1 MEITKENQK
10 SKIKNQQSTMVVGI
24 IGSGTMGSGI
34 AQVAATA
41 GCCVKLYDTNQ
52 AALDKAK
59 ASLEKKGSPEE
70 IKSMDLALAIKI
82 KDNHKEI
89 VEQKRAETLS
99 RVYQENERLRKKDP
113 SRYGSMNPRTPL
125 VNFSTPWKDLYPQEK
140 SEYDRALEDLQ
151 GDNLGDKK
159 YY

>member
-59 ASLEKKGSPEE
+59 ASLEKILNRLIEKGRIDTEE
-70 IKSMDLALAIKI
+70 KKQNSVK
-82 KDNHKEI
+82 
-89 VEQKRAETLS
+89 
-99 RVYQENERLRKKDP
+99 YQVCR
-113 SRYGSMNPRTPL
+113 
-125 VNFSTPWKDLYPQEK
+125 
-140 SEYDRALEDLQ
+140 
-151 GDNLGDKK
+151 
-159 YY
+159 